1 MSTFSSLY
9 ALVVDDAPVVIATLR
24 VMLRKMGLQDD
35 NIHTA
40 KDARSALLLA
50 RHRPYDIAIC
60 DYNFGGGLNGK
71 QIFEE
76 LSHGNLLAKGAV
88 FIMVTGEASGPIV
101 RSIIELEP
109 DEYLLKPYT
118 EKNLHDRLR
127 MAIRRKQALLAIYA
141 AEQERNPAAGLE
153 ACDELEGRY
162 PLYSALIK
170 RFRGQ
175 FLRDLARAEEARDLY
190 ESILRTDNYEWAQLG
205 LGNSLVDLGDF
216 EGAEKCFASLLAQ
229 PVVSVATLNA
239 VSRFELYREDIPAA
253 IRHVTMASE
262 LVPGHAERELLLANL
277 CLVEGDYANAAK
289 KYQLYHE
296 VNRETFRDTLACR
309 LNWLRGMAWQLSDC
323 TDVREKAKLR
333 NEIQYHLGQFYRL
346 EPSPALNGQLSLIAC
361 HLALCDNDLPILM
374 SLLKSGLTMVAD
386 FDFYARYHLCYLLS
400 ELMIDAELPHHLQ
413 HAGSQ
418 VLTSGSDVISKSQL
432 LMLKRLK
439 DRHQERRAFLANAY
453 QSASDALQQK
463 RFMVAMDIYLNVQE
477 KMPYVYRT
485 SLRIMKLL
493 SVIWPTGL
501 GVDAVRALIVR
512 SDLVIREMLTEE
524 ALLNLQYPEIYRR
537 ACAHVNHHAGAK
549 RGQDTT

>member
-1 MSTFSSLY
+1 MSIFNTLY
-9 ALVVDDAPVVIATLR
+9 ALVVDDAPVVVATLR
-24 VMLRKMGLQDD
+24 VMLRKMGLRDD

-50 RHRPYDIAIC
+50 RHRPYDITIC

-76 LSHGNLLAKGAV
+76 LSHGHLLAKGAV
-88 FIMVTGEASGPIV
+88 FVMVTGESSGPIV

-127 MAIRRKQALLAIYA
+127 AAIKRKQALLPIYT
-141 AEQERNPAAGLE
+141 AEQEKNPGAGLQ
-153 ACDELEGRY
+153 ACDELEARY
-162 PLYSALIK
+162 PLYLPLIK

-190 ESILRTDNYEWAQLG
+190 ESILRTDDNEWAQLG

-216 EGAEKCFASLLAQ
+216 EGAEKCFARLLAQ

-277 CLVEGDYANAAK
+277 CMVEGDYANAAK

-296 VNRETFRDTLACR
+296 VNRETFRDTLVCR
-309 LNWLRGMAWQLSDC
+309 LNWLRGMAWQLSAC
-323 TDVREKAKLR
+323 TDVREKTRLK
-333 NEIQYHLGQFYRL
+333 NEIQYHLGQLYRL
-346 EPSPALNGQLSLIAC
+346 EPSNVLNGQLSLIAC
-361 HLALCDNDLPILM
+361 HLALVDNDLPTLM
-374 SLLKSGLTMVAD
+374 SLLKSSITMVAD

-400 ELMIDAELPHHLQ
+400 ELMIDAELPYHLQ
-413 HAGSQ
+413 YAGTQ
-418 VLTSGSDVISKSQL
+418 ALTSGSDVISKSQL

-439 DRHQERRAFLANAY
+439 ERHQERRALLANAY

-463 RFMVAMDIYLNVQE
+463 RFMAAMNIYLRVQE
-477 KMPYVYRT
+477 QMPYVYRT

-493 SVIWPTGL
+493 SVVWPAGL
-501 GVDAVRALIVR
+501 AVEGVRALIVR
-512 SDLVIREMLTEE
+512 SDTVIREMLTEE
-524 ALLNLQYPEIYRR
+524 ALSNLKYHEVYRR
-537 ACAHVNHHAGAK
+537 AFAFVKNHVG
-549 RGQDTT
+549 T